1 MLATPAANMKF
12 YGLGSS
18 LEHLSISREMW
29 PVSPKLFSKYLPGV
43 KYQKITK
50 AYEPL
55 ELLGCHNLEEL
66 FVMDARVKM
75 NPSTVDLDT
84 VVQCFSLRT
93 LRLVKVD
100 G

>member
-18 LEHLSISREMW
+18 LEHLSISCGMW
-29 PVSPKLFSKYLPGV
+29 QVSPKLFSKYLPGV
-43 KYQKITK
+43 KYLKITE

-66 FVMDARVKM
+66 FVMDARVGINSSK
-75 NPSTVDLDT
+75 VDLDT
-84 VVQCFSLRT
+84 VVHCFSLHT
-93 LRLVKVD
+93 LCLIKVD

>member
-1 MLATPAANMKF
+1 MLATPTARMSF

-18 LEHLSISREMW
+18 LEHLSISCGMW
-29 PVSPKLFSKYLPGV
+29 QVSPKLFSKYLPGV
-43 KYQKITK
+43 KYLKITEVC
-50 AYEPL
+50 EPL

-66 FVMDARVKM
+66 FVMDSRVKM

-84 VVQCFSLRT
+84 VVQCFSLHT
-93 LRLVKVD
+93 LCLVKVD